1 MIEYKVIHGNKTHIT
16 RFPVWDIALMGVAF
30 GLAVSAVVL
39 MGVKRNGW

>member
-16 RFPVWDIALMGVAF
+16 RFPVWDISLMGVAF

-39 MGVKRNGW
+39 MGVKWNGR